1 MHCPRASSL
10 EYMYFLSRTILKGG
24 NAFLDDGKG
33 ASDKEALGPTG
44 VSRCLSTECQAYDGD
59 TAN

>member
-1 MHCPRASSL
+1 MHCPSVSSL

-33 ASDKEALGPTG
+33 ASDKEAFRL
-44 VSRCLSTECQAYDGD
+44 
-59 TAN
+59 